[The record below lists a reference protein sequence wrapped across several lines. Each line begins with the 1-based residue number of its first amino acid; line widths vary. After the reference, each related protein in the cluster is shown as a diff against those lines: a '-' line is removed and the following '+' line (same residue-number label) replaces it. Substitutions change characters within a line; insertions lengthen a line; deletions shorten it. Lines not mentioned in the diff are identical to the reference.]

1 MYDRFYLER
10 VMVKRSMNYLK
21 ELREKK
27 HLSYLDMAEILGIS
41 KSYYWQIE
49 HKNRKLYY
57 DMAKRIAAIFD
68 LKPDDIF
75 FEEKDKNKDN

>member
-10 VMVKRSMNYLK
+10 VMVKRSMNDLK

-49 HKNRKLYY
+49 HKNRRLYY

>member
-1 MYDRFYLER
+1 
-10 VMVKRSMNYLK
+10 MVKSRMNHLK

-27 HLSYLDMAEILGIS
+27 NLSYLDMAEILGIS

-49 HKNRKLYY
+49 HKNRRLYY
-57 DMAKRIAAIFD
+57 DMAKEIAAIFE

-75 FEEKDKNKDN
+75 YEEKEDEKEN